1 MPLPGGLVALE
12 VVDPGKGPAKEYF
25 YTENLPV
32 EPEPELEPESPP
44 DEIERLFN

>member
-25 YTENLPV
+25 YTENLPM
-32 EPEPELEPESPP
+32 EPEPGPESPPP
-44 DEIERLFN
+44 DEIEQMFNN